1 VRASFTE
8 DQDAR
13 FGRDSA
19 CFPSRPEF
27 KGKRCSKAVEP
38 NTLAVSHDYID
49 MCISEE
55 QLE

>member
-13 FGRDSA
+13 FDRDSA